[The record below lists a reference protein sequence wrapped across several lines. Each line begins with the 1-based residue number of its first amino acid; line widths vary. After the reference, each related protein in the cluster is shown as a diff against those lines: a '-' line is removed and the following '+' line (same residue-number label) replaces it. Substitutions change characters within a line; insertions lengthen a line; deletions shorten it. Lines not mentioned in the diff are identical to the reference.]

1 MMILQEPRDYNMTLK
16 EQKIRLDSEYINFQ
30 YLYCFRS
37 RNVSKIVFITEG
49 RKEKR

>member
-1 MMILQEPRDYNMTLK
+1 MMILQEPRDYSMTLK

-37 RNVSKIVFITEG
+37 LIIFAAEG